1 MTRAARRRSAARA
14 VHAACVLA
22 VLAAASGC
30 AGVLL
35 GSAAG
40 GAVVAN
46 DPRTTGTFVE
56 DQAIEIKALA
66 LLADDPLLREQ
77 TRIAVT
83 SYNQVVLL
91 CGQARTEALRQ
102 AVVARVRGIAKI
114 RHIHDEISLA
124 APSSLATRSHD
135 SLLTTRV
142 KTRLLGAEAL
152 RAARVK
158 VVSESGVVYLMGLLT
173 PAAAQAAADV
183 ASATEGVARVVKL
196 FESP

>member
-1 MTRAARRRSAARA
+1 MRAARRRSVARAAR
-14 VHAACVLA
+14 AACVLA
-22 VLAAASGC
+22 VLATASGC

-77 TRIAVT
+77 THIAVT